1 MAFPTIDSAALV
13 DTGEIPSGQGF
24 QSLQNIHLEKSITTA
39 MLAAGYITALALMP
53 ANTRYSSLL
62 YAKATDMDTNGSPA
76 LTLNLGIVGIGST
89 AYDDVDAFLAVST
102 IGQAGTSSSTMLY
115 AGLGLL
121 IPIPH
126 YITLGCGTAAAT
138 AAAGTFTCGIAAV
151 LGTTY

>member
-1 MAFPTIDSAALV
+1 MAFPTIDNTSLV
-13 DTGEIPSGQGF
+13 NPSEIPSAQGF
-24 QSLQNIHLEKSITTA
+24 QSLQNLHFEKAITTA
-39 MLAAGYITALALMP
+39 MLAAGYITAIALMP

-76 LTLNLGIVGIGST
+76 LTLNLGIVGVGST
-89 AYDDVDAFLAVST
+89 AYDDVDAFLAAST

-121 IPIPH
+121 VPIPH

-138 AAAGTFTCGIAAV
+138 AAAGTFTCGISAV